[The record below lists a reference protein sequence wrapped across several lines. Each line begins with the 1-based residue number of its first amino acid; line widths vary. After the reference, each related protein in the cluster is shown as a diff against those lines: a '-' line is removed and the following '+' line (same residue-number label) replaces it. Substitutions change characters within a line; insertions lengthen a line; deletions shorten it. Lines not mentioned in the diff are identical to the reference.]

1 MTRTLAG
8 PGADALAG
16 AVPMY
21 EAGTGAMTGPGADA
35 LAGPGALTK
44 SLAEPGAGALAGTGA
59 LTKPLAEPGALAGGA
74 VADALGRPPAEF
86 GTRATA
92 RCLARSLG
100 RWQRTPHCVLH
111 PVPLRLV
118 RLMYPV
124 RRNVTAP
131 GPHEGNGRGRP
142 LVPCQSASSSA
153 SARRASR

>member
-1 MTRTLAG
+1 MAGAEDLTGVGTSTQTLAG
-8 PGADALAG
+8 PGADALTG
-16 AVPMY
+16 AVPSN
-21 EAGTGAMTGPGADA
+21 ETVIGTGAMTGPGADA
-35 LAGPGALTK
+35 LAGALVGEAVT
-44 SLAEPGAGALAGTGA
+44 GALA
-59 LTKPLAEPGALAGGA
+59 
-74 VADALGRPPAEF
+74 RPPAEF

-142 LVPCQSASSSA
+142 LVPCQPASSSA